1 MCQQSLDLHRLQIVR
16 HRLVEE
22 GDRCNLK
29 SNFRY
34 FCFFVIVMLISGLVA
49 SKWSVCYQRRPQK
62 CFQGGGGRRSIH
74 YLLDEIK
81 SYSCNQDFAKRFEP
95 IPKMIL
101 FKKRNLGGMLSK
113 LMQFKSITDGGLG
126 AKFPVAGQFLHFLK
140 KKHFNVIWITFRS
153 FFYGHWK

>member
-1 MCQQSLDLHRLQIVR
+1 MCQQSLDLDRLQIVR

-34 FCFFVIVMLISGLVA
+34 FCFIVIVMLISGLVA

-62 CFQGGGGRRSIH
+62 FCQGGGGAKYPLDH
-74 YLLDEIK
+74 NLLDEIK

-126 AKFPVAGQFLHFLK
+126 AKPPVAGQFLHFL
-140 KKHFNVIWITFRS
+140 
-153 FFYGHWK
+153 